1 MSILVDRNSRV
12 LVQGITGRDGSF
24 HAKGMKD
31 YGTKVVAGVTPSKGG
46 TSVDG
51 IPVFDTVAEAVART
65 RADVSVIYVPAA
77 LAQDAMY
84 EAIDSEIPV
93 VVCISEG
100 IPVRD
105 MVDVAAYLRGRST
118 RLIGPNCPGLITPG
132 GCKVGIMP
140 GFIHA
145 PGRIGLVSRSGTLT
159 YEVVWQLTRAK
170 MGQSTCI
177 GIGGDPIIGTRFVD
191 TLALFEADDATDAI
205 VLIGEIGGTDEE
217 DAAALIEK
225 HVTKP
230 VVAFIAGQTAPPG
243 KRMGHAGAIV
253 SGGAGTAQEKM
264 ARFERA
270 GVPVA
275 KVPSEIPGLVARALE
290 RRRKPV
296 LRVVRGSGPAAKRGA
311 AKKRPAMKRA
321 ATANRPSAKK
331 TAARKSAAKKTAAR
345 KNAARTNGA
354 KKTAA
359 KKRPARGGASR
370 ASRRR

>member
-1 MSILVDRNSRV
+1 MSILVGRDSRV

-24 HAKGMKD
+24 HARGMKE
-31 YGTKVVAGVTPSKGG
+31 YGTKVVAGVTPGKGG
-46 TSVDG
+46 MDVDG
-51 IPVFDTVAEAVART
+51 IPVFDSVEEAVART
-65 RADVSVIYVPAA
+65 KANVSVIYVPAA
-77 LAQDAMY
+77 LAQDAIY
-84 EAIDSEIPV
+84 EAVDAEIPL
-93 VVCISEG
+93 VVCITEG
-100 IPVRD
+100 VPVRD
-105 MVDVAAYLRGRST
+105 MIEVSAYLRGKST

-132 GCKVGIMP
+132 QCKVGIMP

-177 GIGGDPIIGTRFVD
+177 GIGGDPIVGTRFVD
-191 TLALFEADDATDAI
+191 ALAQFEADEETDAI

-217 DAAALIEK
+217 DAAALIER

-253 SGGAGTAQEKM
+253 SGGAGTAAEKI

-275 KVPSEIPGLVARALE
+275 KIPSEIPGLIATALAKS
-290 RRRKPV
+290 RKKAGLKVVMGGKGSARKPASK
-296 LRVVRGSGPAAKRGA
+296 GAKTKSAPKKAA
-311 AKKRPAMKRA
+311 PKRA
-321 ATANRPSAKK
+321 KP
-331 TAARKSAAKKTAAR
+331 AARKSPAKKSAS
-345 KNAARTNGA
+345 KKKPGA
-354 KKTAA
+354 KK
-359 KKRPARGGASR
+359 G
-370 ASRRR
+370 RR

>member
-1 MSILVDRNSRV
+1 VSIFVGRDSRV

-24 HAKGMKD
+24 HARGMKE
-31 YGTKVVAGVTPSKGG
+31 YGTKVVAGVTPGKGG
-46 TSVDG
+46 QNVDG
-51 IPVFDTVAEAVART
+51 IPVFDSVEEAVART
-65 RADVSVIYVPAA
+65 KANVSVIYVPAP
-77 LAQDAMY
+77 LAQDAIY
-84 EAIDSEIPV
+84 EAADAEIPL
-93 VVCISEG
+93 VVCITEG
-100 IPVRD
+100 VPVRD
-105 MVDVAAYLRGRST
+105 MIEVSSYLRGKST

-132 GCKVGIMP
+132 ACKVGIMP

-177 GIGGDPIIGTRFVD
+177 GIGGDPIVGTRFVD
-191 TLALFEADDATDAI
+191 ALAQFEADDGTDAI

-217 DAAALIEK
+217 DAAALIEE

-253 SGGAGTAQEKM
+253 SGGAGTAAEKI

-275 KVPSEIPGLVARALE
+275 KVPSEIPGLVATALAKS
-290 RRRKPV
+290 RRKTG
-296 LRVVRGSGPAAKRGA
+296 LKVVMGGKKAPAKTGTKKAASKAQKARESKKPAAKKAAAAKRPA
-311 AKKRPAMKRA
+311 AKKPAAAKR
-321 ATANRPSAKK
+321 
-331 TAARKSAAKKTAAR
+331 SAAKKPAR
-345 KNAARTNGA
+345 KKAR
-354 KKTAA
+354 
-359 KKRPARGGASR
+359 R
-370 ASRRR
+370 